1 MREMRN
7 RTAVIHFFRQY
18 WILLFIIA
26 LKFVLQFVLVNPYY
40 ELHRDEFLHLD
51 QAAHPAWGYIS
62 VPPLTSVI
70 SKLIFLLGGDEFWIR
85 FFPALFGALTILF
98 TWLIVETAGGGLIS
112 KVIASLAMLFSVFV
126 RLNILF
132 QPNAFDYLAWT
143 VIFYL
148 VINYIKTGNKKWLW
162 FIAVAIA
169 IGFYNKYSI
178 VFLIFGLFCGL
189 LLTTERRVFLRPFF
203 WTACLLALILV
214 APNLI
219 WQYKNHFPVIDHMRV
234 LKENQLDNNSA
245 AGFLASQVKIIL
257 GSLPLVITAIFALL
271 FYKPFRLYR
280 FIVWSF
286 LVVMLLFTFLKAKD
300 YYSLGLYPIMI
311 AFGSVFVENALKYR
325 IRSAVIFAIILFNL
339 IVFASMIQYVMPV
352 FNPIQIT
359 GKKAIFEKLGMLRWE
374 DGKNHH
380 LPQDFADMTGWKEMA
395 DKAYAAYRM
404 IPVDERQSTLVFC
417 DNYGETGAL
426 NYYNRGK
433 MKEAFSFNTDY
444 IYWLPKMSHI
454 QNVILIGEKPDDEV
468 IKLFREFELTGVVE
482 NEYSRERN
490 TGIYI
495 LKGADPSFTDVF
507 YRIAEERKLNL
518 DIF

>member
-1 MREMRN
+1 MPNRN
-7 RTAVIHFFRQY
+7 TVINFFRHY
-18 WILLFIIA
+18 WILLAIIA

-62 VPPLTSVI
+62 VPPLTSI
-70 SKLIFLLGGDEFWIR
+70 FSKLIFLLGGNEFWVR

-98 TWLIVETAGGGLIS
+98 IWLIVESAGGGIFS
-112 KVIASLAMLFSVFV
+112 KVTASLAMLFSVFV
-126 RLNILF
+126 RLNVLY

-148 VINYIKTGNKKWLW
+148 ILNYIRTGNQKWVW
-162 FIAVAIA
+162 FVAMAIA
-169 IGFYNKYSI
+169 LGFYNKYS
-178 VFLIFGLFCGL
+178 VAFLIFGLICGL
-189 LLTTERRVFLRPFF
+189 LLTSERRIFLKPFF
-203 WTACLLALILV
+203 WAACLLALILV
-214 APNLI
+214 TPNLI

-234 LKENQLDNNSA
+234 LKENQLDNNSVV
-245 AGFLASQVKIIL
+245 GFLAGQVKLIF
-257 GSLPLVITAIFALL
+257 GSIPLVIVAFFALF
-271 FYKPFRLYR
+271 FYRPFRPYR
-280 FIVWSF
+280 FVSWSF
-286 LVVMLLFTFLKAKD
+286 LVVMLLFTLLKAKD
-300 YYSLGLYPIMI
+300 YYSLGLYPVMI
-311 AFGSVFVENALKYR
+311 AFGSVFVENALKHR
-325 IRSAVIFAIILFNL
+325 IRNAVIFAVILFNL
-339 IVFASMIQYVMPV
+339 VIFTAMIQYVMPV
-352 FNPIQIT
+352 FDPVQIT

-395 DKAYAAYRM
+395 EKAYCAYKM
-404 IPVDERQSTLVFC
+404 IPVDEQQNTLVFC

-426 NYYNRGK
+426 NYFNRGK

-454 QNVILIGEKPDDEV
+454 QNIILVGEKPDDEV
-468 IKLFREFELTGVVE
+468 VKLFREVELTGVVE
-482 NEYSRERN
+482 NEYARERN

-495 LKGADPSFTDVF
+495 LKDADPSFTGVF
-507 YRIAEERKLNL
+507 YRIVEERKRNL